1 MDYGGMM
8 MLGPVWM
15 HPNCIF
21 EIVIL
26 CRNGCI
32 SGKGFSGELSRMGL
46 SRYVICVEMFGF
58 HRDRNAG
65 LLELS
70 FIHFFNCDLLR
81 KGWKR

>member
-1 MDYGGMM
+1 M

-26 CRNGCI
+26 CRNGCN
-32 SGKGFSGELSRMGL
+32 SGKGFSGELSHMGL
-46 SRYVICVEMFGF
+46 NRNVICVEMFGF

-65 LLELS
+65 LLVGFLKPCLDS
-70 FIHFFNCDLLR
+70 
-81 KGWKR
+81 